1 MKSKNLIKNSIT
13 SSYHNIIA
21 LFMMTPKRSDNPKGI
36 SFGSMTPK
44 VYSETSIFDGLVS
57 KLVVITVS

>member
-1 MKSKNLIKNSIT
+1 
-13 SSYHNIIA
+13 
-21 LFMMTPKRSDNPKGI
+21 MMTPKRSDNPKGI